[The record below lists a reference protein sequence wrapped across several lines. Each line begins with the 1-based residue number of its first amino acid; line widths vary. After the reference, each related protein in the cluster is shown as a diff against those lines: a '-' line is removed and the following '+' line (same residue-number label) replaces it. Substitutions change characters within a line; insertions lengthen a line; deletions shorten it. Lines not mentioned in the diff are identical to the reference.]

1 MNTIAVRTKWSSK
14 TPSARSLVKL
24 CPRAKDA
31 TNVHVNRPYDARH
44 TDELQGL
51 LPLEATT
58 EQIQD
63 WIGQAKPALKA
74 GAAALGEHAATM
86 AAAVTTWIDAVTPT
100 SDTAGW
106 SGRATAAVTA
116 SAAHFRLRE
125 APSPTQRSH
134 QLPRLSA

>member
-1 MNTIAVRTKWSSK
+1 MNTIAVRTKWELED
-14 TPSARSLVKL
+14 AERAELVKL

-44 TDELQGL
+44 IVELQGL

-86 AAAVTTWIDAVTPT
+86 AAAVTT
-100 SDTAGW
+100 
-106 SGRATAAVTA
+106 
-116 SAAHFRLRE
+116 
-125 APSPTQRSH
+125 
-134 QLPRLSA
+134 